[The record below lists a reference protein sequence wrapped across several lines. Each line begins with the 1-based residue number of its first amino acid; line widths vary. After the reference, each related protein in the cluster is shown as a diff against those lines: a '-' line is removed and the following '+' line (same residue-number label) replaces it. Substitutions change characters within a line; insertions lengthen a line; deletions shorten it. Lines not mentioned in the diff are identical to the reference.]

1 MKLYLFIYISKS
13 EPHFVLNFLQF
24 GARCSI
30 KVVLIKKVYKNI
42 IYCAFPEKKKFMGG
56 GGACWLFFFWAGGQ
70 LSSLKKF
77 DT

>member
-42 IYCAFPEKKKFMGG
+42 IYCAFPEKRSLWEEGVHVGYFFL
-56 GGACWLFFFWAGGQ
+56 GGAIEFP
-70 LSSLKKF
+70 KKN
-77 DT
+77 